1 MYPYVSYVRYI
12 RQLAAH
18 EPKSKSPS
26 PGSSRMPE
34 DSPHLFQIH
43 RCPPRRNS
51 WFVKRKNPSMMRF
64 ISIIIGLCLLLL
76 PIVSRVAQW
85 NARPPG
91 HGSRQWQ
98 HMESP
103 DLAGLKV
110 VILCHLHKSNGSHA
124 VLEER
129 ALLNA
134 LCDKLRFGPS
144 RYSRASLKHA
154 LVPAKSWFESSKMDG
169 HGE

>member
-1 MYPYVSYVRYI
+1 MYLYVSYVRYI

-18 EPKSKSPS
+18 EPKSKSPSS

-64 ISIIIGLCLLLL
+64 ISIIIGLSLLLL

-103 DLAGLKV
+103 DLAGVKV
-110 VILCHLHKSNGSHA
+110 VILWVPYSAGF
-124 VLEER
+124 R

-134 LCDKLRFGPS
+134 LCDKLRFAPS

-154 LVPAKSWFESSKMDG
+154 LVPAKSWFESSNMDG